1 MRCVH
6 CHKFF
11 SGSYCPECWNR
22 LAFGAPLKISNTMSD
37 EKYTIVVINQ
47 ENGLSATVQAIKTNG
62 QWLAREVIT
71 EEVSEE
77 GGHTSYLAQE
87 ISAKI
92 CEL

>member
-1 MRCVH
+1 M
-6 CHKFF
+6 
-11 SGSYCPECWNR
+11 
-22 LAFGAPLKISNTMSD
+22 D

-47 ENGLSATVQAIKTNG
+47 QNGLSATVQAIKTDGICSG
-62 QWLAREVIT
+62 QWIAREVVT

-87 ISAKI
+87 IAAKI

>member
-1 MRCVH
+1 M
-6 CHKFF
+6 
-11 SGSYCPECWNR
+11 G
-22 LAFGAPLKISNTMSD
+22 D

-62 QWLAREVIT
+62 QWLAREVVT

-77 GGHTSYLAQE
+77 GGYTSYLASE
-87 ISAKI
+87 IAAKV